1 MQRWNDNGSADV
13 LVATKMSTKSPDGK
27 TTIESG
33 TRWVVT
39 TIEEGQQW
47 KISNL
52 IQVI

>member
-1 MQRWNDNGSADV
+1 
-13 LVATKMSTKSPDGK
+13 VATNVKSTGPDGK
-27 TTIESG
+27 TAIESG

-47 KISNL
+47 KISQL